1 MSNVNPNVDLAAF
14 ERTPT
19 VQVQRPKRRWRVL
32 LIPLLLALAA
42 GAVFFDSL
50 RELVGG
56 VPTVHLLRPTPASG
70 AAAPAGRVLFQ
81 AAGWVEP
88 DPAPILVTSLE
99 PGVLME
105 VRVQQGD
112 AVKTGDVVGKLAD
125 EEQRL
130 WYVQAE
136 AKQKTVE
143 AEVARAKVVL
153 VAAQETWD
161 HALVLK
167 EALAVAQ
174 GELAA
179 QEAEVDLDRAS
190 VQKAESMV
198 ETAVAELAV
207 QEALLGTGAT
217 SPWNRDLARA
227 ALRQAHGE
235 LAAMQAEVQRAS
247 ADVAKS
253 KAKLERARKELEL
266 RTEDRLRLESAK
278 IAVLEGDAKFSDAQS
293 ATELARLRF
302 SRTLVRA
309 PLDGIVLE
317 RRTGTGTVVGPEG
330 GDKPP
335 VVTLYDPAHLR
346 IRVDVPQDKVA
357 GVQAQ
362 QKALILS
369 ESRREKPY
377 NGVVTRVVHT
387 ADINKVTLQVHVRV
401 EDPDAL
407 LRPEML
413 CQVRFVASDKPS
425 AASTLSADVVT
436 IPAALVQN
444 GGVWVFD
451 AVAGRARR
459 RTVQSQNQPDGT
471 ALVSSGLNVTDKLIA
486 SVEGASMDILEEG
499 LLVRPMEH

>member
-1 MSNVNPNVDLAAF
+1 MSEVNPNVDLKAF
-14 ERTPT
+14 ERTA
-19 VQVQRPKRRWRVL
+19 VQVQRPKRRMRVL
-32 LIPLLLALAA
+32 LVPLLIALAA
-42 GAVFFDSL
+42 GVVFFDSL
-50 RELVGG
+50 RELVSSAP
-56 VPTVHLLRPTPASG
+56 VVHLLRPTPAGG
-70 AAAPAGRVLFQ
+70 AAQQAGRPLFQ

-105 VRVQQGD
+105 VKVQQGD

-130 WYVQAE
+130 GYVQAE
-136 AKQKTVE
+136 AKQKTAD
-143 AEVARAKVVL
+143 AELVGKRAEL

-167 EALAVAQ
+167 EAFAVAQ

-190 VQKAESMV
+190 VEKARSMV
-198 ETAVAELAV
+198 ETAEAELAV
-207 QEALLGTGAT
+207 QEALLSTGAT

-253 KAKLERARKELEL
+253 KAKLARATKELEL
-266 RTEDRLRLESAK
+266 RTEDRLRLERAK
-278 IAVLEGDAKFSDAQS
+278 VAVLEGEAKASDAQQG
-293 ATELARLRF
+293 TELARLKF

-317 RRTGTGTVVGPEG
+317 RRTGVGSVVGPEG
-330 GDKPP
+330 GETPP
-335 VVTLYDPAHLR
+335 VVTLYDPSQLR

-357 GVQAQ
+357 GVQPQ

-369 ESRREKPY
+369 EARRDKPY

-401 EDPDAL
+401 EDPDSL

-413 CQVRFVASDKPS
+413 CQVRFLAGETP
-425 AASTLSADVVT
+425 AAGGAISADVVS
-436 IPAALVQN
+436 IPANLVQ
-444 GGVWVFD
+444 GGSVWVFD
-451 AVAGRARR
+451 PLTETARR
-459 RTVQSQNQPDGT
+459 KSVQAQAQGDGI

-486 SVEGASMDILEEG
+486 SVEGASMDILEDG
-499 LLVRPMEH
+499 LRVRPMEH